1 MSHVLFA
8 VFDHTD
14 AAAKALEQL
23 QELGAD
29 KEGFSFIV
37 HRRAL
42 GERGSEELPLSETA
56 GASGVA
62 KGAMLGALGGFIV
75 GTLLAG
81 PIGLIGAGPIAAA
94 VFGTTTGTAVGGIA
108 GLFAGVTEPDAALS
122 ELSKHIEEGK
132 LVVSVEARKLS
143 NQEQAEAI
151 LKHHGAHVVHRGVLR
166 GADV

>member
-8 VFDHTD
+8 VFDHPE

-56 GASGVA
+56 AASATA
-62 KGAMLGALGGFIV
+62 KGAVLGALGGLFV
-75 GTLLAG
+75 GTVLAG

-94 VFGTTTGTAVGGIA
+94 FFATATGTAVGGLA
-108 GLFAGVTEPDAALS
+108 GLFAGATEPDTALE
-122 ELSKHIEEGK
+122 ELTKHVEEGK
-132 LVVSVEARKLS
+132 LVVSVEARKLT
-143 NQEQAEAI
+143 NQQQAETI
-151 LKHHGAHVVHRGVLR
+151 LKHHGAHVVHRRVFR
-166 GADV
+166 PAEV